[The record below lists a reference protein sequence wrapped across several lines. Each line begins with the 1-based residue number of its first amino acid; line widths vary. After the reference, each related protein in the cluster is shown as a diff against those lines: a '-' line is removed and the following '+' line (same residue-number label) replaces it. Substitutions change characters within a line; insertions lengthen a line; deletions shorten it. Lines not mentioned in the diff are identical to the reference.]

1 MSQSDQF
8 DKFNQENEAG
18 RTLSDP
24 YTSESSAD
32 IYSTPDLSGGLT
44 SETPVERIQEA
55 DIIVEDMH
63 DGTVSE
69 EQAVPEGS
77 FAGSSEPYDAVT
89 GEAAPQE
96 MFFQESGDA
105 AYGSQQVQVENPYVN
120 SPYGNNPYGGQS
132 GSSYENNYNNGQSMQ
147 NGSSYGGNSY
157 GNGGNMQ
164 NVNPYGLSTYSGPTA
179 QNNNQNPNPGGSR
192 YYSAPP
198 VKNENPY
205 ANNTAY
211 GSNVYGAQNAQN
223 GNPYDHNPYGGQP
236 VSGSNMYGNQYGSQT
251 AQNGGA
257 YTNQYGGGAQ
267 GNGGYGG
274 NGNPPYGNNQYSP
287 YAMPP
292 KKNNTGLIIGIV
304 IAVIVLFI
312 VALGALAYKVV
323 ALYAEEDKTK
333 NKTREEYNFDDDD
346 WDNDRNG
353 RNHDDYDHDY
363 DDHDYDYDYD
373 DWFDDDDDWLYDDD
387 YDYDSEQYYTLH
399 DDIKKDLSYS
409 VEFESF
415 EYDTK
420 YDNVDILVS
429 YPVIKGADVPNLDK
443 LNRTIQEEIDFFTEY
458 FEEDYEEYLT
468 DDDYFDALSAGYV
481 TYMDEEKL
489 SIVFN
494 ETVYSGHFND
504 VYLHC
509 INIDMENGVI
519 LDNEN
524 ILNLDDDFSVEFRQ
538 KSDTQNGEI
547 SSLTMMSDQEMTKYF
562 NSSDVIVFYTP
573 KGMEIGFNYE
583 EGWVTV
589 TYEEYEKYMKVF

>member
-8 DKFNQENEAG
+8 DNFNQENEEE
-18 RTLSDP
+18 RTISDP

-44 SETPVERIQEA
+44 SEAPVERIQEA

-63 DGTVSE
+63 NGTVSG
-69 EQAVPEGS
+69 EQAVTEGS
-77 FAGSSEPYDAVT
+77 FAGASELHDAVAGDT
-89 GEAAPQE
+89 APQE
-96 MFFQESGDA
+96 MIFQESGDA
-105 AYGSQQVQVENPYVN
+105 AFGSQQVQVENPYIN
-120 SPYGNNPYGGQS
+120 SSYGNNPYGNNPYGGQS
-132 GSSYENNYNNGQSMQ
+132 
-147 NGSSYGGNSY
+147 GNSY

-164 NVNPYGLSTYSGPTA
+164 NVNPYGLSTYNGPTA

-205 ANNTAY
+205 ANNAAY
-211 GSNVYGAQNAQN
+211 GNNVYGAQNAQN
-223 GNPYDHNPYGGQP
+223 SSNPYDHNPYGGQP

-257 YTNQYGGGAQ
+257 YTNQYGGGVQ
-267 GNGGYGG
+267 GNGGFGG

-287 YAMPP
+287 YATPP
-292 KKNNTGLIIGIV
+292 QKNNTGLIIGIV
-304 IAVIVLFI
+304 ITVIVLFI
-312 VALGALAYKVV
+312 IALGALAYKVV

-333 NKTREEYNFDDDD
+333 NKTREEYDFDDDD
-346 WDNDRNG
+346 WNNDRNG
-353 RNHDDYDHDY
+353 RNHNDYDDDYDYDDY
-363 DDHDYDYDYD
+363 DDYDYDYD
-373 DWFDDDDDWLYDDD
+373 YDNDDDDYLFDDDD

-399 DDIKKDLSYS
+399 DDIKKNLSYS
-409 VEFESF
+409 VEFETF

-420 YDNVDILVS
+420 YDNVDIEVS
-429 YPVIKGADVPNLDK
+429 YPVIKGANVPNLDK

-468 DDDYFDALSAGYV
+468 DDDYFKALSTGYV

-494 ETVYSGHFND
+494 EIVYSGHFND

-524 ILNLDDDFSVEFRQ
+524 ILNLDDDFSVEFRK

-562 NSSDVIVFYTP
+562 NSGDVIVFYTP

-589 TYEEYEKYMKVF
+589 TYEEYEKYLKVF